1 MTDNLDYKAAY
12 EILEQALH
20 NAVHILRQAQMH
32 TSLKMRIESGE
43 LPVTL
48 EEENE

>member
-1 MTDNLDYKAAY
+1 MPNNPDYKAAY

-20 NAVHILRQAQMH
+20 DAVHILRQAQVH
-32 TSLKMRIESGE
+32 TSLKMRIESGD
-43 LPVTL
+43 LSTTL